1 MSTTC
6 SVDEAEPDRKIG
18 KVTQKLAEN
27 KMVLV
32 VLEDGVENYK
42 NKFWDQHKTADDHS
56 HKSQCATLSYATREN
71 NIASLIDMAFHF
83 RSCN

>member
-6 SVDEAEPDRKIG
+6 SFDETEPDRKIG
-18 KVTQKLAEN
+18 KATQKLAEN

-42 NKFWDQHKTADDHS
+42 NKFWDQHRTADDLVAHIN
-56 HKSQCATLSYATREN
+56 HNAQLVICNTRK
-71 NIASLIDMAFHF
+71 
-83 RSCN
+83 

>member
-6 SVDEAEPDRKIG
+6 SFDETEPDRKIG
-18 KVTQKLAEN
+18 KATQKLAEN

-42 NKFWDQHKTADDHS
+42 NKFWDQHKTADDLVA
-56 HKSQCATLSYATREN
+56 HKSQCATCHMQHAKITLRA
-71 NIASLIDMAFHF
+71 
-83 RSCN
+83 